1 MTKASNQS
9 LFKMKQ
15 VFFALFLLFSVFRG
29 EAQQTDSTALLLIDI
44 QNFYFP
50 GGAAELYEPEKAAEN
65 AKLLL
70 EHFRKNKGLVVHVKH
85 DFEPGGDIHKL
96 VQPVKGEKVF
106 TKNGVN
112 AFLNTGLKDYLDEH
126 RIKNL
131 VLCGMQTH
139 MCLEAATRA
148 AHDFGFNCTVVSDA
162 CATQDITYNSVT
174 TTAKQVHTS
183 TLATLRN
190 YAKVVTKKEYLEG
203 E

>member
-1 MTKASNQS
+1 
-9 LFKMKQ
+9 MKQ

-50 GGAAELYEPEKAAEN
+50 GGAAALHEPEKAAEN
-65 AKLLL
+65 AQLLL
-70 EHFRKNKGLVVHVKH
+70 EHFRENKGLVVHVKH
-85 DFEPGGDIHKL
+85 NFEPDGEIHKL
-96 VQPVKGEKVF
+96 VQPVEGEKVF
-106 TKNGVN
+106 TKNEVN
-112 AFLNTGLKDYLDEH
+112 AFLNTGLKAYLDQSN
-126 RIKNL
+126 IKDV

-148 AHDFGFNCTVVSDA
+148 AHDFGFNCTVVGDA
-162 CATQDITYNSVT
+162 CATQDITYNNVI
-174 TTAKQVHTS
+174 TTAEQVHNS

-190 YAKVVTKKEYLEG
+190 YGKVVTTHEYLET